1 MDRRR
6 GPFPALRHRNFRL
19 FFFGQG
25 ISVIGTWMQSTAQA
39 WLVLTLTN
47 SPFLLGTVNA
57 LQFLPVTLLSLVG
70 GVFADRLPK
79 RRLLLATQ
87 TALMVLAFVLAV
99 LTWTGVVRYWH
110 VAALALLYGLTN
122 SLDIPTRQSFF
133 AEMVDREDLANAI
146 ALNSAVI
153 NGGRVIGPAV
163 GGVIIAA
170 AGVAPAFFLNGV
182 SFLAVLAALA
192 SMQIPPAQAVPRQPL
207 LGHIGEGLRYIRQTP
222 AVLGTLALLG
232 AVSAFVL
239 NFNVLI
245 PVLARSVLQGS
256 AGTYGALLATVGS
269 GSLIG
274 ALLLASASRQ
284 GPRSELIPAAAV
296 VVSVAVIGLG
306 FTRSY
311 PLAAGFAFLGGL
323 AMIVFASSSNS
334 VVQTLVPDQL
344 RGRVMSVHA
353 MLFAGSTPIGAML
366 TGGVMD
372 LWGPPAGFFVGG
384 SLGLL
389 ATAAISLWARGL
401 RSEEP
406 AGGQVPGSGA
416 TGR

>member
-1 MDRRR
+1 
-6 GPFPALRHRNFRL
+6 
-19 FFFGQG
+19 
-25 ISVIGTWMQSTAQA
+25 MQSTAQV

-57 LQFLPVTLLSLVG
+57 LQFVPVTFLSLVG

-79 RRLLLATQ
+79 RRILLITQ
-87 TALMVLAFVLAV
+87 TVLMVLAFVLAA
-99 LTWTGVVRYWH
+99 LTWAGVVRYWH

-133 AEMVDREDLANAI
+133 AEMVGREDLANAI
-146 ALNSAVI
+146 ALNSAII

-163 GGVIIAA
+163 GGIIIAA

-192 SMQIPPAQAVPRQPL
+192 SMSIPAAQPVPRQPL
-207 LGHIGEGLRYIRQTP
+207 LSHIREGLTYIRQTP
-222 AVLGTLALLG
+222 AVLSTLALLG

-239 NFNVLI
+239 NFNILI

-256 AGTYGALLATVGS
+256 AGTYGTLLATVGG
-269 GSLIG
+269 GSLLG

-284 GPRSELIPAAAV
+284 GARREWIPASAV
-296 VVSVAVIGLG
+296 VVSLAVMCLG

-311 PLAAGFAFLGGL
+311 PPAAGLAFLGGL
-323 AMIVFASSSNS
+323 AMIIFASSSNS

-389 ATAAISLWARGL
+389 ATAVIVLWARRLDPAAAL
-401 RSEEP
+401 RHDHR
-406 AGGQVPGSGA
+406 
-416 TGR
+416 T